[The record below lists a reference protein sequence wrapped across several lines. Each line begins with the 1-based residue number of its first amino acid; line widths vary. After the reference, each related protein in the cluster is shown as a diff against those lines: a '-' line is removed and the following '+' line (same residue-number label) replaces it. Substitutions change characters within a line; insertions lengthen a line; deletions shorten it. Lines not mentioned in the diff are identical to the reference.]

1 MKCQVYELEEEKSIS
16 PRAFAHLVSATLYE
30 KRYALH
36 CIYLFCFIEI
46 FSALDHILLN
56 QLSLVSKEMEIPLLS
71 VQWI

>member
-30 KRYALH
+30 KRYARH
-36 CIYLFCFIEI
+36 FIYLFCFNAI
-46 FSALDHILLN
+46 FLALDHILLN
-56 QLSLVSKEMEIPLLS
+56 QLSQVSKKMKINLLF